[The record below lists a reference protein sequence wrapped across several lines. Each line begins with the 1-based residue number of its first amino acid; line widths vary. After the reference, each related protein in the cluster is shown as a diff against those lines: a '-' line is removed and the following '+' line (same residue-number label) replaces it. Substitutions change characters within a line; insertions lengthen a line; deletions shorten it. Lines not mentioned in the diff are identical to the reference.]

1 MSPFDAYEYAMTRVA
16 EQQAVA
22 ERRRRL
28 RSARAGSPSRV
39 TGFLRGR
46 RRGAEDT
53 GGCRA

>member
-1 MSPFDAYEYAMTRVA
+1 MSPFDAYEYAITRAA

-39 TGFLRGR
+39 TTLLRGR
-46 RRGAEDT
+46 RRDAEDT